1 MALKKR
7 NNISTK
13 SAFLLLNIVVVL
25 IFTFLNLHRISS
37 SGSNN
42 IVNTA
47 PSDVPYANKQ
57 TDDTPVSNII
67 SSKNNSA
74 QLSNTITSSGSN
86 IIIGSKNDI
95 VKCNDDGEECR
106 GFFHYSPPNHS
117 PNATQLL
124 HETANAYSYG
134 LEKNNDGHLIFFP
147 NHTKSEECIVEW
159 GNARSG
165 IGSSAGKKWKDRGM
179 SAWGEDMII
188 FNLFFKEK
196 SYLSSDHVYME
207 IGAHE

>member
-13 SAFLLLNIVVVL
+13 STFLLLNIVVVL

-74 QLSNTITSSGSN
+74 QVSNTITSSGSN
-86 IIIGSKNDI
+86 IIIGSKDDI

-165 IGSSAGKKWKDRGM
+165 I
-179 SAWGEDMII
+179 
-188 FNLFFKEK
+188 
-196 SYLSSDHVYME
+196 
-207 IGAHE
+207 